1 VAYLYI
7 LPGFLVFTL
16 FVLVPL
22 VHAVWLSFF
31 DWDGVSVGKWTGL
44 ENYRQVFTDPE
55 IRSSFAHSGVLILFY
70 VALPVTLGLALA
82 ALMARVRVRGLAVYR
97 TALFLPTIIS
107 TVVVGVI
114 WRWIY
119 EPDGPLNAIL
129 GTSRAWLGDFNWAL
143 AAVGLIGSWV
153 TTGLCM
159 VLFLAGL
166 QQIPQSLYDAAR
178 VDGAGAL
185 REFFAVTLPGL
196 RNVLAVALTLCVIG
210 ALRSFDI
217 IYVTTVGGPGNA
229 TTVPGLLIYQDAFSL
244 GRVGQAAAIA
254 VVLTILIFVVTF
266 AVTRIAE
273 REGH

>member
-1 VAYLYI
+1 
-7 LPGFLVFTL
+7 
-16 FVLVPL
+16 
-22 VHAVWLSFF
+22 
-31 DWDGVSVGKWTGL
+31 
-44 ENYRQVFTDPE
+44 
-55 IRSSFAHSGVLILFY
+55 
-70 VALPVTLGLALA
+70 
-82 ALMARVRVRGLAVYR
+82 
-97 TALFLPTIIS
+97 
-107 TVVVGVI
+107 
-114 WRWIY
+114 
-119 EPDGPLNAIL
+119 
-129 GTSRAWLGDFNWAL
+129 
-143 AAVGLIGSWV
+143 V